1 MSSRSTR
8 TSPWKTRTSA
18 ACLRTF
24 GFRTRHGGKNFEAIQ
39 PKFVFRLWLN
49 GRTED
54 ELHGLVPPEVA
65 L

>member
-1 MSSRSTR
+1 MLED
-8 TSPWKTRTSA
+8 
-18 ACLRTF
+18 C

-49 GRTED
+49 GQHGGRA
-54 ELHGLVPPEVA
+54 HGLVPPEVA